1 MRRNIFSLLIVLALI
16 LLVTFTACDRGG
28 ITDDTTSESTLA
40 GSETTA
46 VINNNFDLISAE
58 GVSDYQLVRAE
69 GASAVMI
76 NAVSNFY
83 KQFTEKYGVSV
94 TTFKY
99 TSDWYKEGDA
109 LPAHEILVGAT
120 NRAETQQVLTQL
132 KENDFAIVMVGE
144 KLVICGGSDDST
156 LQAISYFTEHYMTGS
171 SLSLP
176 KDLSYL
182 CQSPPEVVS
191 YTPENYYYYEDVYTP
206 SLKINY
212 ICSPSI
218 DKAASK
224 LVIGG
229 TDYTSS
235 AVWNDSYLTLSGVT
249 FQAGDY
255 EVVLTLADTNGNTY
269 RHIQNFSC
277 GDGSVMNLYRGEVHA
292 HTSES
297 DGDGTVSDA
306 FTYARDV
313 AKLDFFAV
321 TDHSSSITKD
331 DLLYKHKFN
340 AEKFND
346 PGKFVAL
353 YGYEQTYNNGTGY
366 YGHLNVL
373 NSQYYTTQNN
383 LNLPNFYKMM
393 AKQTEAIVQFNHP
406 GYTWGTFL
414 EYDLYN
420 EDIDKILT
428 LTEIKGSGYD
438 ATYALSLTKG
448 WHVSPMYNE
457 DNHDPNWGNA
467 TEACGYALAPS
478 LTRENILEAFRK
490 NRTYTTT
497 DGSMKIFYKI
507 NGEWMGS
514 RLNNPDS
521 LEVSVEI
528 TTERPVG
535 IGTISLVT
543 EDNIVVAS
551 VSAGTKKSYTWNITL
566 SPDYD
571 YYYIEVS
578 NSSYWAATA
587 PIWIENR
594 SLINITSLDQ
604 SLLINNTGDNDY
616 GVKATFKN
624 TSSAVMTD
632 VTVSFYKS
640 SINGFNIKSTPYATV
655 KVGTVAAGAEASAEA
670 FTSYSLSNNR
680 ITAIVTGKSGTN
692 SYSDTSYTM
701 VSPVYMTEVL
711 PMMSV
716 YNSVSTPFCY
726 MELYNNSDTVLD
738 LSSYSVRYY
747 PKAGAK
753 AEDLKANTW
762 TLSGTIQPH
771 STLVVWLK
779 TSSKLTA
786 ADFNTKFGTSL
797 TEGKD
802 LLIISATKT
811 LATTKAVQIEL
822 LSGTSVIDRI
832 WYNWG
837 DTPTEVKIDKAITFD
852 YNHTYT
858 QTSVK
863 TSGSA
868 DPTPGS
874 ISSSQV
880 PTEVTK

>member
-16 LLVTFTACDRGG
+16 LLVTLAACDRSGL
-28 ITDDTTSESTLA
+28 TDDTTPDSTLA

-46 VINNNFDLISAE
+46 VIDNSFDLISAE

-69 GASAVMI
+69 NASADMI
-76 NAVSNFY
+76 NAVSGFY
-83 KQFTEKYGVSV
+83 KQFTEKYGASV

-99 TSDWYKEGDA
+99 TSDWYKEGDT
-109 LPAHEILVGAT
+109 LPAREILVGTT

-132 KENDFAIVMVGE
+132 KENDYAIMMVGE
-144 KLVICGGSDDST
+144 KLVICGGSDEST
-156 LQAISYFTEHYMTGS
+156 LQAMLYFTEHYMTGS
-171 SLSLP
+171 ALSLP
-176 KDLSYL
+176 KDLSFL

-191 YTPENYYYYEDVYTP
+191 YTPENHYYYEDVYTP

-212 ICSPSI
+212 VCSPTI
-218 DKAASK
+218 DKTASK

-235 AVWNDSYLTLSGVT
+235 AVWNDSYLTFSGVT
-249 FQAGDY
+249 FPAGDY
-255 EVVLTLADTNGNTY
+255 EVVLTLADTNGNIY
-269 RHIQNFSC
+269 RHTQNFSC

-292 HTSES
+292 HTSQS
-297 DGDGTVSDA
+297 DGQGTVSDA
-306 FTYARDV
+306 YTYARDV

-321 TDHSSSITKD
+321 TDHSSKITKD
-331 DLLYKHKFN
+331 ILQYTHARL
-340 AEKFND
+340 AEQFND

-353 YGYEQTYNNGTGY
+353 YGYEQTYSASTGY
-366 YGHLNVL
+366 FGHLNVL
-373 NSQYYTTQNN
+373 NSLYYTTQNN
-383 LNLPNFYKMM
+383 LNLPNFYKIMS
-393 AKQTEAIVQFNHP
+393 KQTDAIVQFNHP
-406 GYTWGTFL
+406 GYSWGTFL
-414 EYDLYN
+414 DYGLYN

-428 LTEIKGSGYD
+428 LAEIKGSGYD
-438 ATYALSLTKG
+438 TTYALSLTKG
-448 WHVSPMYNE
+448 WHVSPMFNE
-457 DNHDPNWGNA
+457 DNHTPDWGNA
-467 TEACGYALAPS
+467 KEACGYALAPS

-514 RLNNPDS
+514 RLNNPDT
-521 LEVSVEI
+521 LEVSVDI

-551 VSAGTKKSYTWNITL
+551 VNAGTKKSYTWNITL

-587 PIWIENR
+587 PVWIENR
-594 SLINITSLDQ
+594 SLVNITSLDQ

-624 TSSAVMTD
+624 TSSAAMTD

-640 SINGFNIKSTPYATV
+640 SLAGFNVSSTPYATV

-670 FTSYSLSNNR
+670 FTSYSLSSNR
-680 ITAIVTGKSGTN
+680 ITAIVTGKYDGK

-716 YNSVSTPFCY
+716 YNSVSTPFSY
-726 MELYNNSDTVLD
+726 MELYNNSDTVLN
-738 LSSYSVRYY
+738 LSSYSVKYY
-747 PKAGAK
+747 PRSGAS
-753 AEDLKANTW
+753 ADDLKANTW
-762 TLSGTIQPH
+762 TLSGTIEPH
-771 STLVVWLK
+771 STLVVWFR
-779 TSSKLTA
+779 TTTRLTA
-786 ADFNTKFGTSL
+786 ADFNTKFGTAL

-802 LLIISATKT
+802 LLIIAATKT
-811 LATTKAVQIEL
+811 LATSNAVQIEL
-822 LSGTSVIDRI
+822 LSGTSVVDRI

-837 DTPTEVKIDKAITFD
+837 DTPNEIKSDKAITFD

-863 TSGSA
+863 TSNSA
-868 DPTPGS
+868 APTPGS
-874 ISSSQV
+874 VSSSQV